1 MRLRRRLRQSPAM
14 ANRRR
19 EGRCAPAG
27 VLRDA
32 PAQAGKRLA
41 GPEAVC
47 FLGSPRPPGRGSRG
61 ESRRTASRG
70 ADVQ

>member
-1 MRLRRRLRQSPAM
+1 M
-14 ANRRR
+14 
-19 EGRCAPAG
+19 PAG

-47 FLGSPRPPGRGSRG
+47 FFGSPRPPGRGSRG
-61 ESRRTASRG
+61 EAVGLRLVELTFNRVCVGNSQST
-70 ADVQ
+70 